1 MRPGLGEAGMGQGR
15 KTRMADAGSE
25 PVSGPSL
32 KGRFAAAIALTVAF
46 YTLALAIAAGLLAA
60 AVLPWVFNGHNNL
73 WVTVTGAVLG
83 GSILWAILPRR
94 LPFAAPGVRL
104 TRETQPRLLRVIGE
118 EAEACG
124 ERVP

>member
-1 MRPGLGEAGMGQGR
+1 MDSAGRGGR
-15 KTRMADAGSE
+15 G

-32 KGRFAAAIALTVAF
+32 KGRFAAAIVLTIAF

-60 AVLPWVFNGHNNL
+60 AILPWVFNGGNNL
-73 WVTVTGAVLG
+73 WVTITGVLLG
-83 GSILWAILPRR
+83 GSILWAIVPRR
-94 LPFAAPGVRL
+94 LPFSAPGVRL
-104 TRETQPRLLRVIGE
+104 ERETQPRLLAVINE